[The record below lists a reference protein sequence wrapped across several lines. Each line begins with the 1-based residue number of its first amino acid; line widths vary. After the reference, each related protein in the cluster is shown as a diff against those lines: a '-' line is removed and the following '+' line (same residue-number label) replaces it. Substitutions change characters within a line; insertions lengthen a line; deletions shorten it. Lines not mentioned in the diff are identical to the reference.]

1 MSGTSRGDEWL
12 RRGAKPRG
20 TIDPEPRTGEPT
32 VGERASAA
40 IRNAARRARPVQLV
54 TQLDDDQA
62 GQGT

>member
-20 TIDPEPRTGEPT
+20 TIDPEQPTREPT
-32 VGERASAA
+32 ASERMSGAV
-40 IRNAARRARPVQLV
+40 RNAARRARPVQLV
-54 TQLDDDQA
+54 TRLDDDQA